1 MKNNN
6 NHLGWFLIIMAWIAV
21 YGIFVAVN
29 VRGNSSNKSRQTRK
43 IPKYSYV
50 KLEDS
55 KPINDNQKAYYEA
68 VYADTIIE

>member
-6 NHLGWFLIIMAWIAV
+6 KLGWYVIIAAWIVV
-21 YGIFVAVN
+21 YSICIAVN
-29 VRGNSSNKSRQTRK
+29 VRGNRSNKSRQTRK